1 MTPKLLSNLT
11 SSLSMVIMASITRE
25 LLLSQIFDFIIRA
38 SLSEVSSE
46 AEIPFSFSLN
56 ELPII
61 MKAHLLLVVFGRSLL
76 PTVVYRLIAVLES
89 IIV

>member
-1 MTPKLLSNLT
+1 MTPELLSNLT

-25 LLLSQIFDFIIRA
+25 LLLSHIFDFIIRA
-38 SLSEVSSE
+38 SFSEVSSE

-61 MKAHLLLVVFGRSLL
+61 VKAHLLLVVFGRSLL

>member
-38 SLSEVSSE
+38 SFSEVSSE